1 MDDNAAMPEAKGK
14 LPVSHGDQG
23 FDLES
28 VTGCFTGVAVDYGR
42 PCPGM
47 PDRPCHI
54 VRELPAWNEL
64 LFPARMQLQEML
76 GAPGKLS
83 LVSITETVMGL
94 PEPHDL
100 HFRQGAV
107 VMHRLLRHH
116 QCVAFLY
123 VSPLYMETF
132 SPLLC
137 DALPHSSL
145 KRLKVRCSGLQTPEF
160 MCATLPSLT
169 SLEKLECLFCNEIVN
184 LYGGNF
190 PTDFPNAVAD
200 LVRTSS
206 SLVALVL
213 NGVSMVHEA
222 SENLLAALTECGT
235 LKELTLGSMVF
246 PCSCREDLLRYLA
259 LTPSLESFVSWGDN
273 GVVEKGILEGILH
286 NRTISQV
293 SIVNF
298 TGDSNNIKLVARI
311 FSEKTF
317 IRSLCIFS
325 VSVLHSPRD
334 TVPYESWIEA
344 LRQNETLEELTLPCD
359 VWQPQQWIR
368 FNAML
373 PLKHSLKKVF
383 ISSDHEDSYLMS
395 TVCRALG
402 DSYVHDK
409 VSCGVY
415 VVEDSIDLLK
425 CEMFSG
431 LLLWRL
437 PHEDMKLAA
446 LRQLPDCTHV
456 TSLEMDIRRG
466 DLAVSLALAEYV
478 RSTSVLLKLT
488 LDTTFSDE
496 FESTDTWWRV
506 IMESLSKNNS
516 INELEVYAE
525 NLGDMDVET
534 LADTVKGRTNIRK
547 LLFGDSSMST
557 MCAFINRLAVGIV
570 DNHTLLSVVFDG
582 QLDQE
587 ALDTTEKV
595 FAICETARRNSG
607 LLVGAAAAFS
617 KTTHL
622 DRYSTGALERLY
634 KNHAVLLEDLA
645 EHADVSAAEIRNLAR
660 RHLNRTA
667 SLDDYMR
674 ITGVVKERVVCRP
687 RDDGRMQLD
696 DLHEDC
702 WALVRRYL
710 LLDDVEEAVVLPEM
724 LPAVP

>member
-1 MDDNAAMPEAKGK
+1 MDDNAGMSEAKGK

-23 FDLES
+23 FDLDS
-28 VTGCFTGVAVDYGR
+28 VTGCFTGVAVDYSR
-42 PCPGM
+42 PCSGT

-54 VRELPAWNEL
+54 FRELPAWNEL
-64 LFPARMQLQEML
+64 LFASRMQLQEMV
-76 GAPGKLS
+76 GAHGKLA
-83 LVSITETVMGL
+83 LISITETAMSL
-94 PEPHDL
+94 PEPDDL

-116 QCVAFLY
+116 QCVAFLD
-123 VSPLYMETF
+123 VSPPYLETF

-137 DALPHSSL
+137 DALPHSRL
-145 KRLKVRCSGLQTPEF
+145 KRLKVRSSGLQTPEF
-160 MCATLPSLT
+160 ICATLPSLT
-169 SLEKLECLFCNEIVN
+169 SLEKLECSFCSEIVN

-190 PTDFPNAVAD
+190 PTDFPNALAD

-213 NGVSMVHEA
+213 KGVSMVHEA
-222 SENLLAALTECGT
+222 TENLLAALTECST

-246 PCSCREDLLRYLA
+246 PCSCRQDVLRYLA
-259 LTPSLESFVSWGDN
+259 LTPSLESFTSAGDN
-273 GVVEKGILEGILH
+273 ELTEKGILEGILH
-286 NRTISQV
+286 NRTISKV
-293 SIVNF
+293 SISTF
-298 TGDSNNIKLVARI
+298 TGASNNIKLVARI
-311 FSEKTF
+311 FSEKTL
-317 IRSLCIFS
+317 IRSLSILSTS
-325 VSVLHSPRD
+325 VAHPPRD
-334 TVPYESWIEA
+334 TVNYESWIEA

-359 VWQPQQWIR
+359 IWRPEQWFR
-368 FNAML
+368 LNAML
-373 PLKHSLKKVF
+373 PFKHSLKKVC
-383 ISSDHEDSYLMS
+383 ISSDHENSYLMS
-395 TVCRALG
+395 TVCRALR
-402 DSYVHDK
+402 DSYVHEK

-415 VVEDSIDLLK
+415 IVKDSIDLLK

-431 LLLWRL
+431 LLLCGL
-437 PHEDMKLAA
+437 PHDDMKLAA
-446 LRQLPDCTHV
+446 LRQLPNCTHV
-456 TSLEMDIRRG
+456 TSLEMDVTGG

-478 RSTSVLLKLT
+478 QSTSVLLKLT
-488 LDTTFSDE
+488 LETTFSDE

-516 INELEVYAE
+516 INELAVYVE
-525 NLGDMDVET
+525 NLGDMYVET
-534 LADTVKGRTNIRK
+534 LADTVKGSTNIRK
-547 LLFGDSSMST
+547 LLFGDSSMRS

-587 ALDTTEKV
+587 AMDATEKV

-607 LLVGAAAAFS
+607 LLVAAAAAFS

-634 KNHAVLLEDLA
+634 KNHAVLLKDLA
-645 EHADVSAAEIRNLAR
+645 ELADVSAAEIRNLAR
-660 RHLNRTA
+660 RHLNTTA

-687 RDDGRMQLD
+687 RDDGSMQLD

-710 LLDDVEEAVVLPEM
+710 LLDDVEEAVVLAEKPPA
-724 LPAVP
+724 LP